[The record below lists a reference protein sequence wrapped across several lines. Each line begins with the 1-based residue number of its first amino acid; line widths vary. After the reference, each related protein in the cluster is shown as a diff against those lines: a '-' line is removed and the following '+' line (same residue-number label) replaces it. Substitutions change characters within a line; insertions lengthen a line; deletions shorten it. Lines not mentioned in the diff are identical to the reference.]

1 MASPAPPGVRGTTH
15 VCFSCQR
22 CSQPLKLEASF
33 QALGRAQANEL
44 MQNLGA
50 ETPLDEVVARA
61 AAEDVDRVIKR

>member
-1 MASPAPPGVRGTTH
+1 M
-15 VCFSCQR
+15 CFSCQR